1 MGGSTTS
8 TTFGKHST
16 TSVAGGVLITC
27 SESENAVGGTVLKL
41 EFRVQGSGF
50 RVQGSGFRVQR
61 SGFRVQG
68 SGFRV
73 QGSGFRVQRSGFT
86 VGGTVG
92 CNASWNG
99 SSHRSGPES
108 GVAPSLGV
116 RI

>member
-61 SGFRVQG
+61 SGF
-68 SGFRV
+68 
-73 QGSGFRVQRSGFT
+73 T